1 LLYRLPLPLDR
12 VLQIADRE
20 SGCTAAQ
27 LNALGVIIYLKATTL
42 TALAAAERIRVP
54 TASRIVDS
62 LVRDGLVERIQEPV
76 DRRAVRL
83 SATDKGRTMIVEAC
97 NRRADLLR
105 ETLQGL
111 SEKEWIALSVS
122 VKALNRIF
130 GYDRPLINAEA

>member
-1 LLYRLPLPLDR
+1 
-12 VLQIADRE
+12 
-20 SGCTAAQ
+20 
-27 LNALGVIIYLKATTL
+27 
-42 TALAAAERIRVP
+42 
-54 TASRIVDS
+54 
-62 LVRDGLVERIQEPV
+62 
-76 DRRAVRL
+76 
-83 SATDKGRTMIVEAC
+83 MIVEAC